1 MISLIY
7 CRIHCLY
14 LPIFYL
20 VSDFIHLNFIR
31 KPSVVV
37 ISFLSLKGITHTYF
51 NIRILNPLLH
61 LFINCISARS
71 APQILPIKGEY
82 TFLFLNCLIIGLCNS
97 SANSLLNIISFL
109 TVPPEVFY
117 QKNYKPFK

>member
-20 VSDFIHLNFIR
+20 VSDFIHLKFIR
-31 KPSVVV
+31 KPSVIV
-37 ISFLSLKGITHTYF
+37 ILFLSLKGKTHTYF
-51 NIRILNPLLH
+51 NIHILNPLLN

-71 APQILPIKGEY
+71 APQILSIKGEY
-82 TFLFLNCLIIGLCNS
+82 TFLFLNCLIISLCNS